1 MRPRTL
7 AAAGIVLVT
16 AAALSA
22 PIVRSYT
29 RSAALIV
36 RMAGLQGPAADALDW
51 EREPVAAR
59 ETQVPSRHGALRAR
73 LYVPGHVR
81 RAVVLVA
88 GVNALGIDEPRL
100 YGLAHE
106 LASVGYAVLTP
117 ELPDLQRY
125 DITPRTTDMIE
136 DAAVWLSAQPRLARD
151 GRVGMVGISF
161 AGGLSVVAAGRPALR
176 DRVAFVFSFGG
187 HANFQRVLRFL
198 CSGMEP
204 APPGAAGSAAPAAE
218 HYRRPHDY
226 GVVIVLLG
234 GADRVVPPDQV
245 EPLRQAILTFLLASH
260 YDLIDK
266 RQAAETFARARA
278 MADAL
283 PEPARTFMTQV
294 NDRDVEGLGQDVPAR
309 SSARR
314 SQSPALSPD
323 RSPAPACPVYILHG
337 TEDNVVPAVESLWL
351 GRYLEGRT
359 RTRTLLSRVITHA
372 ELNSRAGRAGDLGT
386 GGFLR
391 QSAPSLSPL
400 ASCFLL
406 LASVFC
412 LLSSVF
418 CLAP

>member
-7 AAAGIVLVT
+7 AAAGIVVVT
-16 AAALSA
+16 VLALSA
-22 PIVRSYT
+22 PFFRSYT

-36 RMAGLQGPAADALDW
+36 RMAGINGPIADALEW
-51 EREPVAAR
+51 EREPVATE

-73 LYVPGHVR
+73 LYVPEHFR
-81 RAVVLVA
+81 RAIVLVA

-106 LASVGYAVLTP
+106 LANVGYAVMTP

-136 DAAVWLSAQPRLARD
+136 DAALWLSARPRLARD
-151 GRVGMVGISF
+151 GRVGLVGISF
-161 AGGLSVVAAGRPALR
+161 AGGLSIVAAGRPAIR

-204 APPGAAGSAAPAAE
+204 APPGDGGASAPSAE
-218 HYRRPHDY
+218 RYRRPHDY

-234 GADRVVPPDQV
+234 GADRVVPPEQV
-245 EPLRQAILTFLLASH
+245 ESLRAAILTFLRASH
-260 YDLIDK
+260 YDLIDQ
-266 RQAAETFARARA
+266 RRAAETFAEARA

-283 PEPARTFMTQV
+283 PEPARTLMAQV
-294 NDRDVEGLGQDVPAR
+294 NSRDVEALGATFLPLLGQA
-309 SSARR
+309 

-323 RSPAPACPVYILHG
+323 QSPVPACPVYVLHG
-337 TEDNVVPAVESLWL
+337 TEDNVVPAVESQWL

-359 RTRTLLSRVITHA
+359 RTRTLLSRIITHA
-372 ELNSRAGRAGDLGT
+372 ELNAQQDKREIWELVDFFASL
-386 GGFLR
+386 LR
-391 QSAPSLSPL
+391 Q
-400 ASCFLL
+400 
-406 LASVFC
+406 
-412 LLSSVF
+412 
-418 CLAP
+418 

>member
-7 AAAGIVLVT
+7 AAAGLVVVT

-22 PIVRSYT
+22 PLVRSYT
-29 RSAALIV
+29 RSAALIE
-36 RMAGLQGPAADALDW
+36 RMAALQGPVAAALEW
-51 EREPVAAR
+51 EREPVATH

-73 LYVPGHVR
+73 LYVPDQVR
-81 RAVVLVA
+81 RAMVLVA

-100 YGLAHE
+100 YSLAHE
-106 LASVGYAVLTP
+106 LANVGYAVLTP

-176 DRVAFVFSFGG
+176 DRAAFVFSFGG

-204 APPGAAGSAAPAAE
+204 APPAAASGTTSAAT

-226 GVVIVLLG
+226 GVVIVLFG
-234 GADRVVPPDQV
+234 TAGWVVPPDQV
-245 EPLRQAILTFLLASH
+245 EPLRQAILTFLRASH
-260 YDLIDK
+260 YELIDRRK
-266 RQAAETFARARA
+266 ATETFATARA
-278 MADAL
+278 MGDAL

-294 NDRDVEGLGQDVPAR
+294 NDRDVEGLGPTLLPLLSRA
-309 SSARR
+309 

-323 RSPAPACPVYILHG
+323 RSPAPVCPVYILHG

-351 GRYLEGRT
+351 GHYLEGRT

-372 ELNSRAGRAGDLGT
+372 ELNSQQDPREIWQLVDFFASL
-386 GGFLR
+386 LR
-391 QSAPSLSPL
+391 R
-400 ASCFLL
+400 
-406 LASVFC
+406 
-412 LLSSVF
+412 
-418 CLAP
+418 